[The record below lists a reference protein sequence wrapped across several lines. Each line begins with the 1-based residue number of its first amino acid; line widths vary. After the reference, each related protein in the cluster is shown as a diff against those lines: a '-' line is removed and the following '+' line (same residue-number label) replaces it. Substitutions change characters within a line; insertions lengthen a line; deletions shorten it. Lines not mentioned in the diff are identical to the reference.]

1 MKLLEVLKM
10 KSRIRLLRE
19 RKRMSQLMLG
29 REIGVSQQ
37 IISRIENDISTL
49 SIDLL
54 VNWANYFNVTTDYIL
69 GISDLKRGLEG
80 QLKENKL
87 LDKYED
93 IIFFIEKLNDR
104 DKKLMLVICQSM
116 LRLDEG
122 NNYD

>member
-1 MKLLEVLKM
+1 MALILRNGGSQSPDRWLKEP
-10 KSRIRLLRE
+10 RNN
-19 RKRMSQLMLG
+19 Q
-29 REIGVSQQ
+29 
-37 IISRIENDISTL
+37 IENDISTL

-54 VNWANYFNVTTDYIL
+54 VNLANYFNVTTDYIL

>member
-1 MKLLEVLKM
+1 M
-10 KSRIRLLRE
+10 
-19 RKRMSQLMLG
+19 
-29 REIGVSQQ
+29 
-37 IISRIENDISTL
+37 
-49 SIDLL
+49 
-54 VNWANYFNVTTDYIL
+54 
-69 GISDLKRGLEG
+69 KRGLEG

>member
-54 VNWANYFNVTTDYIL
+54 VNLANYFNVTTDYIL

>member
-1 MKLLEVLKM
+1 MISTSGHLIPKFPEVRFHRT
-10 KSRIRLLRE
+10 RIF
-19 RKRMSQLMLG
+19 
-29 REIGVSQQ
+29 
-37 IISRIENDISTL
+37 SRIENDISTL

-54 VNWANYFNVTTDYIL
+54 VNLANYFNVTTDYIL

>member
-19 RKRMSQLMLG
+19 RKRMSQLMLD

-54 VNWANYFNVTTDYIL
+54 VNLANYFNVTTDYIL

>member
-1 MKLLEVLKM
+1 M

-54 VNWANYFNVTTDYIL
+54 VNLANYFNVTTDYNL

>member
-1 MKLLEVLKM
+1 M

-54 VNWANYFNVTTDYIL
+54 VNLANYFNVTTDYIL

-87 LDKYED
+87 TCCA
-93 IIFFIEKLNDR
+93 R
-104 DKKLMLVICQSM
+104 
-116 LRLDEG
+116 
-122 NNYD
+122 

>member
-1 MKLLEVLKM
+1 M

-54 VNWANYFNVTTDYIL
+54 VNLANYFNVTTDYIL

>member
-1 MKLLEVLKM
+1 M

-54 VNWANYFNVTTDYIL
+54 VNLVNYFNVTTDYIL

>member
-1 MKLLEVLKM
+1 M
-10 KSRIRLLRE
+10 KSRIRLL

-54 VNWANYFNVTTDYIL
+54 VNLANYFNVTTDYIL

>member
-54 VNWANYFNVTTDYIL
+54 VNLVNYFNVTTDYIL